1 MPSDRVILVDVAPRD
16 GLQTLPEVWSVA
28 DRVALGQ
35 ALFAAGLKRVELAS
49 FVNPARVPQMGEAE
63 AVIAGVSAT
72 SGRAALALNARGV
85 TRALATDVDEI
96 RVAIVASDTFSQ
108 RNQGM
113 TTEASLAQFRDLA
126 PTVRASGTRLTAV
139 IAAAFGCPFEG
150 EVDPG
155 RVADIARTVLEA
167 GADEVGLADTIG
179 CGVPAQVRDL
189 AARIAPDLGGR
200 PLGLHLHNT
209 RATGYANAFT
219 GLEHGVSVLDAA
231 TGGIGGC
238 PFAPGAT
245 GNIATEDLVWMLE
258 RSGIATG
265 IDLDALMRLS
275 ESLKARAGAAH
286 SGTLLKAGRFPQI
299 ARRTAA

>member
-1 MPSDRVILVDVAPRD
+1 MPSDAVILVDVAPRD
-16 GLQTLPEVWSVA
+16 GLQTLPEVWPVA
-28 DRVALGQ
+28 DRVALAE
-35 ALFAAGLKRVELAS
+35 ALYAAGVGRVELAS
-49 FVNPARVPQMGEAE
+49 FVNPARVPQMADAE
-63 AVIAGVSAT
+63 GVIAGVSART
-72 SGRAALALNARGV
+72 GRAALALNARGV

-96 RVAIVASDTFSQ
+96 RVAIVASDTFSE

-113 TTEASLAQFRDLA
+113 TPEASLEQLGDVA
-126 PTVRASGTRLTAV
+126 PAVRASGKRLTV
-139 IAAAFGCPFEG
+139 VVAAAFGCPFEG

-155 RVADIARTVLEA
+155 RVAAIARAALAA
-167 GADEVGLADTIG
+167 GADEIGLADTIG

-189 AARIAPDLGGR
+189 VGRIAPDLGGR

-209 RATGYANAFT
+209 RATGYANALT
-219 GLEHGVSVLDAA
+219 GLGHGVSVLDAA

-265 IDLDALMRLS
+265 VDLDALMRLS
-275 ESLKARAGAAH
+275 ESLKARTGAAH